1 VREGIDLSQEE
12 ITAASLGVSTDLAAS
27 DHHVHGDGARLL
39 QVMRNLLSNAIR
51 NTPRGGRIVIG
62 SSNPRSGHV
71 EVKVTDSGAGMASD
85 VLQRLFRPFE
95 QGVERSGRG
104 GGLGLGLAI
113 SRGIVEAHRGS
124 IVAHS
129 DGPGCGATFVATF
142 PAVAGDGLDEPHD
155 DGGRGRQATRPSAQA
170 KVLLVE
176 DNRDNAAAI
185 AALLHLEGY
194 EVEVADSVADA
205 LQKAERGFDIL
216 VSDIGLPD
224 GSGRDLMRRLCAGR
238 AVHGIALTGYGTDE
252 DVRLD
257 TEAGFAAHLTKPVDP
272 DKLMEL
278 LADFGRS
285 APLRDE
291 SGATASEA
299 TRAKRRRSV

>member
-1 VREGIDLSQEE
+1 
-12 ITAASLGVSTDLAAS
+12 
-27 DHHVHGDGARLL
+27 
-39 QVMRNLLSNAIR
+39 
-51 NTPRGGRIVIG
+51 
-62 SSNPRSGHV
+62 
-71 EVKVTDSGAGMASD
+71 
-85 VLQRLFRPFE
+85 
-95 QGVERSGRG
+95 
-104 GGLGLGLAI
+104 
-113 SRGIVEAHRGS
+113 VEAHQGS
-124 IVAHS
+124 IVAYS

-142 PAVAGDGLDEPHD
+142 PSVVGNGLDGPHD
-155 DGGRGRQATRPSAQA
+155 DRGRVRKATRPSAQA

-185 AALLHLEGY
+185 AALLNVEGY

-205 LQKAERGFDIL
+205 LQKAARGFDIL

-238 AVHGIALTGYGTDE
+238 SVRGIALTGYGTDE

-272 DKLMEL
+272 DKLIAL
-278 LADFGRS
+278 LDDFARC
-285 APLRDE
+285 PPRRDE
-291 SGATASEA
+291 SRTSASKV